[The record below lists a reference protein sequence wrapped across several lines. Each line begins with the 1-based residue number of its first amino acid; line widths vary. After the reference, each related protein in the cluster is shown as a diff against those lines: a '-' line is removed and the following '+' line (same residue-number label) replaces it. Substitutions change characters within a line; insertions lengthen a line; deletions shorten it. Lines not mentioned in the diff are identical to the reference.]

1 MDGNNPNIKIDIT
14 ADVSG
19 LNAGTT
25 EAGAKLNQLSSS
37 FDKTGAA
44 ARAVNDPIN
53 AVEASSNKLSAV
65 LSRLPG
71 IGLGVGGVLVA
82 LSAGAYAMARGA
94 IEAADA
100 LHAMH
105 LKTGISVEQLAAWDV
120 VTKKSNTTLGSLTQ
134 GLKNASTYIV
144 DHADRLR
151 AMGIQAKTSE
161 EVLFKVS
168 EIISRLPVDD
178 PRRMALAMD
187 VFGKSA
193 QDLLPL
199 LAEGEDKLRAMLE
212 RGKELNPVT
221 AKMAEEAN
229 LFNSN
234 LVEFNMLGK
243 QFGTTIANEMLPE
256 LNTLLEQ
263 LLEGQKI
270 AGGFWNA
277 LLLFGTTNPF
287 RTPTENIRAYKEEIA
302 GLEEDRARFL
312 KFGASTDSIDTVIAG
327 LQKKIKFVEVL
338 QRQGMADINKLA
350 DEQQQALMK
359 KMNSDNYLAAI
370 EFAKKRNGGVLT
382 QDAALDIGRQAY
394 PEEFIQLDKIDKPK
408 KTRTSSGAHIAA
420 DPYIA
425 FSKQMNERAALLDA
439 QANQTDKLT
448 ETEQFAVKV
457 MEDLRNSSLKLTEA
471 QKIETT
477 GTLERMLALDKTN
490 QARLHA
496 TEALA
501 AQMDVMRSLTGE
513 FDRND
518 AAQRRAMEVMPEAQR
533 RLGTELDKVA
543 KGADTARVAATK
555 FYTDGKLSGDEY
567 FALLQKITD
576 ESERQSGKMQQLAD
590 DQDALNASW
599 EYGARTAMQKYLD
612 EIQNVARQTENMV
625 TRAFKG
631 MEDSLAKF
639 VRTGKLDFTSLA
651 DNIINDLI
659 RIQIQQNITQPL
671 SAAMNSGG
679 GVLDMIG
686 SLFGGGTSSAP
697 ASVGA
702 TASTWTSTSMPLIPS
717 FEGGG
722 FTGMGARSGG
732 LDGRGGFL
740 SLLHP
745 QEDVIDRTRVNGGSS
760 AAQVVL
766 QVNIVNNASQQVSAT
781 ATPNSSGGFDLLIEQ
796 IEGGIAR
803 NVQRGTGAL
812 NGALSQTFG
821 LNRAPGAF

>member
-44 ARAVNDPIN
+44 ARAVDDPIN

-71 IGLGVGGVLVA
+71 IGLGVGGALVA
-82 LSAGAYAMARGA
+82 ISAGAFAMAKGA
-94 IEAADA
+94 IESADA

-134 GLKNASTYIV
+134 GLKNASNYLV

-168 EIISRLPVDD
+168 DIISRLPVDD

-229 LFNSN
+229 LFNSH

-243 QFGTTIANEMLPE
+243 QFGLTIANEMLPE

-382 QDAALDIGRQAY
+382 QDAALNIGRQAY
-394 PEEFIQLDKIDKPK
+394 PEEFIQLDNIDKPK
-408 KTRTSSGAHIAA
+408 KTRTSRGAHIAA

-439 QANQTDKLT
+439 QANQQDKLT
-448 ETEQFAVKV
+448 ATEQYAVEV
-457 MEDLRNSSLKLTEA
+457 MEDLRNGSLKLTEA
-471 QKIETT
+471 QAIETT
-477 GTLERMLALDKTN
+477 GTLERMLAHE
-490 QARLHA
+490 HA
-496 TEALA
+496 TESLA

-555 FYTDGKLSGDEY
+555 FYTDGKLSSDEY

-576 ESERQSGKMQQLAD
+576 ESERQSGKAQQLAV

-612 EIQNVARQTENMV
+612 EIQNVARQTENLV
-625 TRAFKG
+625 TRAFRG

-651 DNIINDLI
+651 DSIINDLI
-659 RIQIQQNITQPL
+659 RMQIQQSITQPL

-740 SLLHP
+740 SMLHP
-745 QEDVIDRTRVNGGSS
+745 QEDVIDRTRGNGGSS

-766 QVNIVNNASQQVSAT
+766 QVNIINNASQQVSAT
-781 ATPNSSGGFDLLIEQ
+781 AQPNSSGGFDLLIEQ

>member
-1 MDGNNPNIKIDIT
+1 MDGSNHNIKIDIT
-14 ADVSG
+14 ADASG
-19 LNAGTT
+19 LNTGTT
-25 EAGAKLNQLSSS
+25 EASAKLNQLTAS
-37 FDKTGAA
+37 FDKTAAA

-53 AVEASSNKLSAV
+53 AVEASSNKLSAG

-71 IGLGVGGVLVA
+71 IGLGVGGLLVA
-82 LSAGAYAMARGA
+82 TAAGAYAMARGA

-100 LHAMH
+100 LQTMH
-105 LKTGISVEQLAAWDV
+105 LQTGIAVEQLAAWDV
-120 VTKKSNTTLGSLTQ
+120 VTKKSSTTLGSLTQ
-134 GLKNASTYIV
+134 GLKNASNYLV

-168 EIISRLPVDD
+168 EIIARLPVDD

-199 LAEGEDKLRAMLE
+199 LSEGEVKLRAMLE

-229 LFNSN
+229 LFNSH

-243 QFGTTIANEMLPE
+243 QFGLTIANEMLPE

-359 KMNSDNYLAAI
+359 KMNAQNYLAAI
-370 EFAKKRNGGVLT
+370 DFAKQRNGGVLT
-382 QDAALDIGRQAY
+382 QDAALNIGRQAY
-394 PEEFIQLDKIDKPK
+394 PEEFIQLGKIDKPDK
-408 KTRTSSGAHIAA
+408 VKTGRRARVAA

-425 FSKQMNERAALLDA
+425 FSKQMDERAALLNA
-439 QANQTDKLT
+439 QGNQQDKLT
-448 ETEQFAVKV
+448 ATEQYAVKV
-457 MEDLRNSSLKLTEA
+457 MEDLRNGSLKLTEA
-471 QKIETT
+471 QAIDTAGK
-477 GTLERMLALDKTN
+477 LEWMLAQDSYNVSL
-490 QARLHA
+490 
-496 TEALA
+496 LA
-501 AQMDVMRSLTGE
+501 ANKAQDESNTIIDRARSTSSEYLKQLQFENSLIGKSAQDIQLLTE
-513 FDRND
+513 K
-518 AAQRRAMEVMPEAQR
+518 RRIDLAMEK
-533 RLGTELDKVA
+533 ELLALRSNDKFS
-543 KGADTARVAATK
+543 GRDTNPAVAANYQRAVEEIK
-555 FYTDGKLSGDEY
+555 AVAEASKAGAEVE
-567 FALLQKITD
+567 I
-576 ESERQSGKMQQLAD
+576 ESR
-590 DQDALNASW
+590 N
-599 EYGARTAMQKYLD
+599 R
-612 EIQNVARQTENMV
+612 V
-625 TRAFKG
+625 TRAWEAGTDTAVRNYLDAISNAAKQSEKLVTDSFRG
-631 MEDSLAKF
+631 MEDALAKY
-639 VRTGKLDFTSLA
+639 VRTGKLDFSSLA
-651 DNIINDLI
+651 DSIINNLI
-659 RIQIQQNITQPL
+659 RIEIQKSIMQPIASAMGGSDLL
-671 SAAMNSGG
+671 SGLGSLLGLGG
-679 GVLDMIG
+679 G
-686 SLFGGGTSSAP
+686 SAP
-697 ASVGA
+697 ASAPVGDY
-702 TASTWTSTSMPLIPS
+702 S
-717 FEGGG
+717 
-722 FTGMGARSGG
+722 
-732 LDGRGGFL
+732 L
-740 SLLHP
+740 SS
-745 QEDVIDRTRVNGGSS
+745 GGSS
-760 AAQVVL
+760 FGLKLPSYAVGTDYVPRDMIAQIHEGEQIVPKAYNPAAGNGAGTVL
-766 QVNIVNNASQQVSAT
+766 QVNIVNNASGQVSAT
-781 ATPNSSGGFDLLIEQ
+781 AQPNSSGGFDLLIEQ